1 MPENSDCTFC
11 ANKAAGL
18 EEILYEDDIIW
29 IARPHDMKQ
38 HKERIVVVSKAHI
51 KDLPEGPH
59 KYACEKGI
67 EIARAAYSKFSGI
80 EKIAIMEDS
89 KSRFPGHWHRVITD
103 LDLSAPD
110 YRQIVEET
118 EYVEYSVKE

>member
-1 MPENSDCTFC
+1 MPENIGCTFC
-11 ANKAAGL
+11 KNKMLGL

-38 HKERIVVVSKAHI
+38 HKERIVIVSKAHT
-51 KDLPEGPH
+51 KDLPEGQH
-59 KYACEKGI
+59 KYAYKKGL

-103 LDLSAPD
+103 LDSSAPD

-118 EYVEYSVKE
+118 EYTEYSMR